1 MKKMI
6 SLLLAGALA
15 LSLSAC
21 GNGGED
27 GSSQGS
33 DTADKQ
39 EKTKITVVLDW
50 LPNTNHTGLYVAEKK
65 GYFAEEG
72 LEVSIE
78 QPPEDG
84 AEALVASGKAQF
96 GVSVQENLASALT
109 ADAPLPI
116 TAVAAILQ
124 HNTSGIISLKE
135 KGIESPKDMMD
146 HLYACW
152 DTPIEQAI
160 LKNVIEKDG
169 GDFSRL
175 NQVTSTVTDTI
186 AALNSDIDMVW
197 IYYAWD
203 GVATKVK
210 GIDTNYF
217 EFRDIDP
224 ALDYY
229 TPFFI
234 ANNSFLE
241 EQPEAAKAFLK
252 AARRGY
258 EDCIADPEGAADIIC
273 EMVPEIDH
281 EIAVESQKYLAG
293 QYKAEVETWGQFDQQ
308 RWDTFFTWLYDNGV
322 ITKELEP
329 GAGFT
334 NDYLN

>member
-1 MKKMI
+1 MKRRSAI
-6 SLLLAGALA
+6 LLAGAL
-15 LSLSAC
+15 LFSLAGCNSDT
-21 GNGGED
+21 GND
-27 GSSQGS
+27 GSGA
-33 DTADKQ
+33 TAGK
-39 EKTKITVVLDW
+39 EKTKLTVVLDW
-50 LPNTNHTGLYVAEKK
+50 LPNTNHTGLYVAQKL
-65 GYFAEEG
+65 GYFEEAG
-72 LEVSIE
+72 LEVSIQ

-109 ADAPLPI
+109 SDAPLPI

-135 KGIESPKDMMD
+135 KGIDSPVKMMN
-146 HLYACW
+146 HLYARW

-160 LKNVIEKDG
+160 LKNVMEKDG
-169 GDFSRL
+169 GDFAKL

-186 AALNSDIDMVW
+186 AALQSDIDMVW

-210 GIDTNYF
+210 GIETNYF

-234 ANNSFLE
+234 ANNTFLE
-241 EQPEAAKAFLK
+241 EQPDTVRAFLK

-258 EDCIADPEGAADIIC
+258 EYCIDNPEASADIIC
-273 EMVPEIDH
+273 GLVPEIDH

-293 QYKAEVETWGQFDQQ
+293 QYKAEVERWGEFDMA
-308 RWDTFFTWLYDNGV
+308 RWDTFFAWLYDNGV
-322 ITKELEP
+322 ITQQLP
-329 GAGFT
+329 AGAGVT

>member
-1 MKKMI
+1 MKKI
-6 SLLLAGALA
+6 LSALLAGAL
-15 LSLSAC
+15 LFSLASCNSDA
-21 GNGGED
+21 GND
-27 GSSQGS
+27 GSGASAG
-33 DTADKQ
+33 KG
-39 EKTKITVVLDW
+39 KTKLTVVLDW
-50 LPNTNHTGLYVAEKK
+50 LPNTNHTGLYVAQKL
-65 GYFAEEG
+65 GYFDEAG
-72 LEVSIE
+72 LEVSIQ

-109 ADAPLPI
+109 SDAPLPI

-135 KGIESPKDMMD
+135 KGIDSPAKMMN
-146 HLYACW
+146 HLYARW

-160 LKNVIEKDG
+160 LKNVMEKDG
-169 GDFSRL
+169 GDFAKL

-186 AALNSDIDMVW
+186 AALQSDIDMVW

-210 GIDTNYF
+210 GIETNYF

-234 ANNSFLE
+234 ANNTFLE
-241 EQPEAAKAFLK
+241 EQPDTVRAFLK

-258 EDCIADPEGAADIIC
+258 EYCIDNPEASADIIC
-273 EMVPEIDH
+273 GLVPEIDH

-293 QYKAEVETWGQFDQQ
+293 QYKAEVERWGEFDMA
-308 RWDTFFTWLYDNGV
+308 RWDTFFAWLYDNGV
-322 ITKELEP
+322 ITQQLP
-329 GAGFT
+329 AGAGVT

>member
-6 SLLLAGALA
+6 SVLLAGAL
-15 LSLSAC
+15 LFSLAGCNSDAGSA
-21 GNGGED
+21 GS
-27 GSSQGS
+27 GSSGK
-33 DTADKQ
+33 T
-39 EKTKITVVLDW
+39 EKTKLTVVLDW
-50 LPNTNHTGLYVAEKK
+50 LPNTNHTGLYVAQKL
-65 GYFAEEG
+65 GYFDEAG
-72 LEVSIE
+72 LEVSIQ

-96 GVSVQENLASALT
+96 GVSVQENMASALT
-109 ADAPLPI
+109 SDAPLPI

-124 HNTSGIISLKE
+124 HNTSGIVSLKE
-135 KGIESPKDMMD
+135 KGIDSPKKMEG

-160 LKNVIEKDG
+160 LKSVMQKDG
-169 GDFSRL
+169 GNFENL
-175 NQVTSTVTDTI
+175 NQVPSTVTDTI
-186 AALNSDIDMVW
+186 AALQSDIDMVW

-229 TPFFI
+229 TPFLI

-241 EQPEAAKAFLK
+241 EQPEAAQAFLA
-252 AARRGY
+252 AARKGY
-258 EDCIADPEGAADIIC
+258 EYCIQNPEASADILC
-273 EMVPEIDH
+273 ELVPEIDH

-293 QYKAEVETWGQFDQQ
+293 QYQAEAAQWGVFDLG
-308 RWDTFFTWLYDNGV
+308 RWDTFFAWLYDNGV
-322 ITKELEP
+322 ITRQLP
-329 GAGFT
+329 AGAGVT
-334 NDYLN
+334 NAYLSE